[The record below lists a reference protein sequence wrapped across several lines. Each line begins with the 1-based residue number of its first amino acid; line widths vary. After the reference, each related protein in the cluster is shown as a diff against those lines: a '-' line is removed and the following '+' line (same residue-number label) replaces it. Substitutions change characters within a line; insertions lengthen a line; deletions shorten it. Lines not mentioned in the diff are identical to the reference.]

1 MGAKPYFQ
9 LLRYPNAFLLS
20 LYIASKIL
28 NRPGFHNIPCIQS
41 ACILLQVLCFDLLCK
56 GLLTFV
62 NPERQGITGC
72 FPSPIVFNRNRDQI
86 GTRVLWCPVQCQIT
100 AQRHID
106 TFHST
111 VTVLS
116 GTTGNIRYDRYAA
129 LASFQL
135 DL

>member
-9 LLRYPNAFLLS
+9 LLRYPNAVPLS
-20 LYIASKIL
+20 LYIAAKVL
-28 NRPGFHNIPCIQS
+28 NRPGFHNIPSIQS
-41 ACILLQVLCFDLLCK
+41 ACIRLQILCLDLLCK
-56 GLLTFV
+56 GLLTAV
-62 NPERQGITGC
+62 NPERQSITGC
-72 FPSPIVFNRNRDQI
+72 FPSLIVFDRNRDQI
-86 GTRVLWCPVQCQIT
+86 GSRILGGPSQRQIT

-111 VTVLS
+111 VTALRS
-116 GTTGNIRYDRYAA
+116 TAGNIRYDRYAA